1 MSDCTSMDHSE
12 ASSLSNKAEP
22 PGECNIHCYY
32 PAIDN
37 SDKIIF
43 FINGQLMEMKCQ
55 GQHKDIAS

>member
-1 MSDCTSMDHSE
+1 MDHSE